1 MNFGNFAPVLATKNT
16 MEINF
21 GHIGNSLGTRVLGKK
36 IRLEIEESLRNG
48 EFVTFNFE
56 GVKLISHSFSDE
68 CFAKLIEVIELEHLK
83 KKSTFK
89 NANDL
94 VKKTIAFTIKERLQQ
109 LASA

>member
-1 MNFGNFAPVLATKNT
+1 

-21 GHIGNSLGTRVLGKK
+21 GHIGNSLGTRVLGKE
-36 IRLEIEESLRNG
+36 IRLEIEESLKNG

-56 GVKLISHSFSDE
+56 GVKLISHSFADE
-68 CFAKLIEVIELEHLK
+68 CFAKLIEVVELSELK

-94 VKKTIAFTIKERLQQ
+94 VKKTIAFTIKERAQQ
-109 LASA
+109 LVTA

>member
-1 MNFGNFAPVLATKNT
+1 MNFGNFVAVYTTKDT
-16 MEINF
+16 VEINF

-36 IRLEIEESLRNG
+36 IRLEIENALKND
-48 EFVTFNFE
+48 EFITFNFE

-68 CFAKLIEVIELEHLK
+68 CFAKLIEVIELEDLK

-94 VKKTIAFTIKERLQQ
+94 VKKTVAFTIKERALH